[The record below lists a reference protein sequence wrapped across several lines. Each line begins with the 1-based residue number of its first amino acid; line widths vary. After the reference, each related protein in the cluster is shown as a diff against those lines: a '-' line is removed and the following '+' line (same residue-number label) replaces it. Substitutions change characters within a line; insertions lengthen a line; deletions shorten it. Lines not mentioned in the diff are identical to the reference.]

1 MATMRIRSLKP
12 EFFDSPST
20 AQAGPWA
27 RILFMGMWCMADDWG
42 VGPANPKELA
52 ASIFPNDDQWTSK
65 ELPGLCKE
73 VADSY
78 GVVFYTHRGRP
89 YYQIPTWEDH
99 QITQRRAKRRYPTAD
114 DPESVLD
121 QASSE
126 LPCIRKELPCI
137 DKEKSSSEQGN
148 RGTGEQGSRGT
159 SSAHADAAP
168 AEPEPIREDVRQ
180 VCEAL
185 ADHVEAIKGKRPNIT
200 KTWERDARLLIDTDE
215 HTLPEALAAIDW
227 ASKHPFWGPNILSVG
242 KLREKWWTMR
252 AQASQPAPGQ
262 KAVVGI
268 QSQMD
273 ALKYYEGK

>member
-20 AQAGPWA
+20 AAAGPWA
-27 RILFMGMWCMADDWG
+27 RLLFMGMWCMADDWG

-65 ELPGLCKE
+65 ELPSLCKE

-89 YYQIPTWEDH
+89 YFQIPTWEDH

-121 QASSE
+121 QASPE
-126 LPCIRKELPCI
+126 LPSIRKEVPCE

-148 RGTGEQGSRGT
+148 RGSGEQGSRGT
-159 SSAHADAAP
+159 SAARKTTPKPKPVEPDTFPDWYQAYPRHEGRAKAVEAYIKALSTVDADTLHQAAVHTAAYHAREQTPAKYIPLPATWLNQGRWTDDSAKAP
-168 AEPEPIREDVRQ
+168 APQARPKPE
-180 VCEAL
+180 
-185 ADHVEAIKGKRPNIT
+185 
-200 KTWERDARLLIDTDE
+200 W
-215 HTLPEALAAIDW
+215 
-227 ASKHPFWGPNILSVG
+227 
-242 KLREKWWTMR
+242 
-252 AQASQPAPGQ
+252 
-262 KAVVGI
+262 
-268 QSQMD
+268 
-273 ALKYYEGK
+273 LKYA

>member
-20 AQAGPWA
+20 ASAGPWA

-65 ELPGLCKE
+65 ELPSLCKE

-89 YYQIPTWEDH
+89 YFQIPTWEDH

-121 QASSE
+121 QASPE
-126 LPCIRKELPCI
+126 LPSIRKELPCI

-148 RGTGEQGSRGT
+148 RGTGEQGNIGSAAPSGT
-159 SSAHADAAP
+159 ADADPRPDIESLCQKLSGHIVANGGK
-168 AEPEPIREDVRQ
+168 EPR
-180 VCEAL
+180 
-185 ADHVEAIKGKRPNIT
+185 IT
-200 KTWERDARLLIDTDE
+200 KAWRDSARLLLDRDGRD
-215 HTLPEALAAIDW
+215 HAEAMRVLDW
-227 ASKHPFWGPNILSVG
+227 SQASTFWRANILSMP
-242 KLREKWWTMR
+242 KFREKYDQLR
-252 AQASQPAPGQ
+252 LQAEADQPQQSAP
-262 KAVVGI
+262 AF
-268 QSQMD
+268 D
-273 ALKYYEGK
+273 PRNWRL

>member
-20 AQAGPWA
+20 ASAGPWA

-65 ELPGLCKE
+65 ELPSLCKE

-89 YYQIPTWEDH
+89 YFQIPTWEDH

-121 QASSE
+121 QASPE
-126 LPCIRKELPCI
+126 LPSIRKELPCV

-148 RGTGEQGSRGT
+148 RGTGEQGSRGASGKPKT
-159 SSAHADAAP
+159 PP
-168 AEPEPIREDVRQ
+168 ATRIPDNFTVTPEM
-180 VCEAL
+180 
-185 ADHVEAIKGKRPNIT
+185 K
-200 KTWERDARLLIDTDE
+200 
-215 HTLPEALAAIDW
+215 DW
-227 ASKHPFWGPNILSVG
+227 ATQKVPGLNIEWATEGFIDYWRSATKNAVKKDWPATWRGWMRRNFEDG
-242 KLREKWWTMR
+242 KLGPQQW
-252 AQASQPAPGQ
+252 Q
-262 KAVVGI
+262 K
-268 QSQMD
+268 SLD
-273 ALKYYEGK
+273 PLKDW

>member
-20 AQAGPWA
+20 ATAGPWA

-65 ELPGLCKE
+65 ELPSLCKE

-89 YYQIPTWEDH
+89 YFQIPTWEDH

-121 QASSE
+121 QASPE
-126 LPCIRKELPCI
+126 LPSIRKELPCE

-148 RGTGEQGSRGT
+148 RGSGEQGNSPSRKRSDETPEGF
-159 SSAHADAAP
+159 DAWWAQWP
-168 AEPEPIREDVRQ
+168 KKVAKAA
-180 VCEAL
+180 AL
-185 ADHVEAIKGKRPNIT
+185 KAY
-200 KTWERDARLLIDTDE
+200 KT
-215 HTLPEALAAIDW
+215 AL
-227 ASKHPFWGPNILSVG
+227 K
-242 KLREKWWTMR
+242 KT
-252 AQASQPAPGQ
+252 
-262 KAVVGI
+262 
-268 QSQMD
+268 D
-273 ALKYYEGK
+273 ALTLGQSAAAFIAAEQRKGTAIEYIPNASTWLNQERWEDDTSTPPAMAPKPEWMKYV

>member
-89 YYQIPTWEDH
+89 YFQIPTWEDH

-121 QASSE
+121 LAS
-126 LPCIRKELPCI
+126 P
-137 DKEKSSSEQGN
+137 
-148 RGTGEQGSRGT
+148 
-159 SSAHADAAP
+159 
-168 AEPEPIREDVRQ
+168 EPEPIREDVRQ

>member
-20 AQAGPWA
+20 ASAGPWA
-27 RILFMGMWCMADDWG
+27 RLLFMGMWCMADDWG
-42 VGPANPKELA
+42 VGPGNPKELA

-65 ELPGLCKE
+65 ELPSLCKE

-89 YYQIPTWEDH
+89 YFQIPTWEDH

-121 QASSE
+121 QASPE
-126 LPCIRKELPCI
+126 LPSIRKELPCE

-148 RGTGEQGSRGT
+148 RGSGDQGIRGT
-159 SSAHADAAP
+159 SSAIADAAP

-200 KTWERDARLLIDTDE
+200 KTWKRDARLLIDTDE

-227 ASKHPFWGPNILSVG
+227 ASKHAFWGPNILSVG

-262 KAVVGI
+262 KQAVGI
-268 QSQMD
+268 ASQMD
-273 ALKYYEGK
+273 ALKFYEGK

>member
-20 AQAGPWA
+20 ATAGPWA

-65 ELPGLCKE
+65 ELPSLCKE

-89 YYQIPTWEDH
+89 YFQIPTWEDH

-121 QASSE
+121 QASPE
-126 LPCIRKELPCI
+126 LPSIRKELPCI

-148 RGTGEQGSRGT
+148 RGSGEQGNRGT
-159 SSAHADAAP
+159 SAARKTTPKPKPVEPDTFPDWYQAYPRHEGRAKAVEAYIKALSTVDADTLHQAAVHTAAYHAREHTPAKYIPLPATWLNQGRWTDDSAKAP
-168 AEPEPIREDVRQ
+168 APQARPKPE
-180 VCEAL
+180 
-185 ADHVEAIKGKRPNIT
+185 
-200 KTWERDARLLIDTDE
+200 W
-215 HTLPEALAAIDW
+215 
-227 ASKHPFWGPNILSVG
+227 
-242 KLREKWWTMR
+242 
-252 AQASQPAPGQ
+252 
-262 KAVVGI
+262 
-268 QSQMD
+268 
-273 ALKYYEGK
+273 LKYA

>member
-20 AQAGPWA
+20 AAAGPWA
-27 RILFMGMWCMADDWG
+27 RLLFMGMWCMADDWG

-65 ELPGLCKE
+65 ELPSLCKE

-89 YYQIPTWEDH
+89 YFQIPTWEDH

-121 QASSE
+121 QASPE
-126 LPCIRKELPCI
+126 LPSIRKELPCE

-148 RGTGEQGSRGT
+148 RGTGEQGNRPSRKRSDETPEGF
-159 SSAHADAAP
+159 DAWWAQWP
-168 AEPEPIREDVRQ
+168 KKVAKAA
-180 VCEAL
+180 AL
-185 ADHVEAIKGKRPNIT
+185 KAY
-200 KTWERDARLLIDTDE
+200 KT
-215 HTLPEALAAIDW
+215 AL
-227 ASKHPFWGPNILSVG
+227 K
-242 KLREKWWTMR
+242 KT
-252 AQASQPAPGQ
+252 
-262 KAVVGI
+262 
-268 QSQMD
+268 D
-273 ALKYYEGK
+273 ALTLGRTAAAFIAAEQRKGTAIEYIPNASTWLNQERWEDDTSTPPAMAPKPEWMKYV